1 LDQEQK
7 DFCEKILK
15 IIDPKD
21 LFGGILYQGKKEIIS
36 CYRSFLF
43 ILHPDKCNPM
53 TSKEQ
58 ELSNEAFRH
67 LTELKDLVLF
77 CLDNNIPFK
86 RMDKNESIFKIN
98 DKTYHILKHM
108 IEGDFSNIYLC
119 DREYHTG
126 AKIKVCMKVSKD
138 SNDLILHEKEM
149 LIHIQKNLNPLSF
162 PVYLDHFKFSDD
174 SLANVTKYIEGFDFC
189 TLQNFYTE
197 GISVSNAVWILERIL
212 SACGNLHSKLIIH
225 GLIEPSNLIVT
236 HYNHNVTII
245 DFCGAIQ
252 DANSNDAKYSL
263 LNDFSAPEIT
273 KDLSPHPR
281 TDLFSIGKS
290 MIYLLSG
297 NNENNYQ
304 KNIKDYP
311 DFDSLIQKMVESNPK
326 KRSDDCF
333 QEWEKLE
340 KIRTKYFGPDRFRDF
355 LDKVPGKGI

>member
-1 LDQEQK
+1 MKYKAFLFFLTIVLTFIFLK
-7 DFCEKILK
+7 DVK
-15 IIDPKD
+15 
-21 LFGGILYQGKKEIIS
+21 QG
-36 CYRSFLF
+36 SFLF
-43 ILHPDKCNPM
+43 LHD
-53 TSKEQ
+53 EDLF
-58 ELSNEAFRH
+58 LS
-67 LTELKDLVLF
+67 
-77 CLDNNIPFK
+77 
-86 RMDKNESIFKIN
+86 KNESLSAFYVQNPLDLGSPNSSIMLATFWSRLFYTFVYSVGLNLNQAQVVIYFLKILIALFLPYIGFK
-98 DKTYHILKHM
+98 KLSTL
-108 IEGDFSNIYLC
+108 YL
-119 DREYHTG
+119 
-126 AKIKVCMKVSKD
+126 KD